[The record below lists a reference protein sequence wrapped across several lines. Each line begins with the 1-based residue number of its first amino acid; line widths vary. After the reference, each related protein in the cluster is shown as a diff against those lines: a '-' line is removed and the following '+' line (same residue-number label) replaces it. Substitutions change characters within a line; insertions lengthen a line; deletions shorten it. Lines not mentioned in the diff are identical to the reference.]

1 MDKQVTYTLAIDIP
15 INPETSRLYSS
26 TDEVLFMA
34 VNQAMNLINIVIE
47 REGFISME
55 RIFRILEAREH
66 VECPHIL
73 FTHLS
78 DWSFSDTNLL
88 SLFLEHDFELYPVL
102 AKRTQK
108 KKKRIIETRPRRPE
122 PKEEPED
129 IDEGEYEDWEPKTS
143 TQTETSESE
152 EKEKT

>member
-15 INPETSRLYSS
+15 INPETSKLYS
-26 TDEVLFMA
+26 TNDELLFMSI
-34 VNQAMNLINIVIE
+34 NQAMNVIQIVIE

-55 RIFRILEAREH
+55 RIFRILEVREH

-78 DWSFSDTNLL
+78 DWNFTDTNLL

-102 AKRTQK
+102 TKRTQK
-108 KKKRIIETRPRRPE
+108 KKRKIETRPRRPE
-122 PKEEPED
+122 PKEEPEED
-129 IDEGEYEDWEPKTS
+129 DEGEYEDWEPKTS

-152 EKEKT
+152 ENEKT